1 MACHL
6 LSANLVNAGMTSP
19 QAPIAARHH
28 SPSLGFNLAGIALLV
43 LLAAVGLAYLLDE
56 MSDTNKVTPPALNDG
71 DAISQTIA
79 GTELSIPTAW
89 FRYGEQIRDGFTNQI
104 DLRVLVDADSGAVL
118 PVDVTLL
125 PRSRA
130 RTSSSLLDGVYLH
143 QFSDDTLAGVP
154 GLVGKPMLGT
164 EGYEGESVWYDA
176 LSPNPFVAKC
186 SDPVVKGGP
195 TQCVRSVYL
204 PSGIAAVYSFDAAL
218 LQSWRNFDA
227 EMEQW
232 LTRIGA
238 W

>member
-1 MACHL
+1 MKSQPAP
-6 LSANLVNAGMTSP
+6 AAAGNP
-19 QAPIAARHH
+19 HH
-28 SPSLGFNLAGIALLV
+28 GLAYNLAGIAVLV
-43 LLAAVGLAYLLDE
+43 LLLAVGAAYLIDE
-56 MSDTNKVTPPALNDG
+56 LGRSARAPLPRLADG
-71 DAISQTIA
+71 APITQTLS
-79 GTELSIPTAW
+79 GRELAIPTTW
-89 FRYGEQIRDGFTNQI
+89 FRFGEQIRNGFTDQI
-104 DLRVLVDADSGAVL
+104 DLRLLLTAQDGATL